1 MTKIAK
7 QKGTSKRLYYAAVT
21 TRENAG
27 TAGSPKER
35 KNARNDFIIT
45 WVVKN
50 TMHAHNYDSCE
61 SVFSRGEEGG
71 GGEFNFS
78 S

>member
-7 QKGTSKRLYYAAVT
+7 QKGTPKRLYYAAVT
-21 TRENAG
+21 TRENADR
-27 TAGSPKER
+27 R
-35 KNARNDFIIT
+35 KRAKKTPGNDFIIT

-61 SVFSRGEEGG
+61 SVFSRAGGERMEGG
-71 GGEFNFS
+71 G
-78 S
+78 